1 MWFKNL
7 ALFRFTETLTISESE
22 LIEQLETQRFRTC
35 GSLEHSTYGWSAPLG
50 RQSEQLIHAG
60 GGYWM
65 LCAQR
70 EEKILPASVINEL
83 VADRVE
89 AIESEQARPVRKKE
103 RDSLKEEII
112 HDCLPKAFSH
122 RRRTFA
128 YIDPKGGWIVVDAA
142 SAKKAEELVSLLR
155 KSLGSLAVELPAVNE
170 PPEITLTQW
179 LMDESTVP
187 SDVTIESECELY
199 SPEEDGGIVRCK
211 KHDLYSPEI
220 RTHLEAGKR
229 VRKLAISWND
239 RLTCVVDD
247 SLNIKSLRFLDLVQ
261 EQAAEVE
268 AGNAAEQFDA
278 DFSIMTLEIAAFL
291 PRLIELLGGE
301 ASRIDKQAA

>member
-7 ALFRFTETLTISESE
+7 VLFRFSEALTVSESE
-22 LIEQLETQRFRTC
+22 LIEHLETHRFRSC
-35 GSLEHSTYGWSAPLG
+35 GSLELSTYGWSAPLG
-50 RQSEQLIHAG
+50 RQSEQLLHAG

-70 EEKILPASVINEL
+70 EEKIIPASVVNDL

-89 AIESEQARPVRKKE
+89 VIESEQVRQVRKKE
-103 RDSLKEEII
+103 RDAIKEEII

-155 KSLGSLAVELPAVNE
+155 KSLGTLAVELPAVND
-170 PPEITLTQW
+170 PPEVTLTQW
-179 LMDESTVP
+179 LTNESSVP
-187 SDVTIESECELY
+187 SDVTIEAECELY
-199 SPEEDGGIVRCK
+199 SPENDGGIVRCK

-220 RTHLEAGKR
+220 RSHLDAGKR

-261 EQAAEVE
+261 EQAAEIE
-268 AGNAAEQFDA
+268 AGDAAAQFDA

-291 PRLIELLGGE
+291 PRLMALLGGE
-301 ASRIDKQAA
+301 ASRIDKQAV